1 MLERVAASLVSVSI
15 SLSLPLMVIAK
26 VEKKKIICSMIK
38 AKTTQLIIVAFVQ
51 QVCGLT
57 LAKYSLQGQIR
68 QLLAIKN
75 NKKRRQDV

>member
-1 MLERVAASLVSVSI
+1 
-15 SLSLPLMVIAK
+15 
-26 VEKKKIICSMIK
+26 MIK
-38 AKTTQLIIVAFVQ
+38 AKTTQHIIVAFVQ